1 MTPHLYLKYD
11 EKPRREGDTLRK
23 IGLGVRHAC
32 WNPYPISHQNL
43 WFSLSYFRPEALE
56 PGSWPERV
64 TSCYG
69 TYTVGFNIKREMALS
84 PNDEVVASSK
94 KTYPIQDYSA
104 QTTPYFRP
112 KLSQLIPYFRPKR
125 LKSHTLWRCTYT
137 LPMQGSAPSPF
148 IGAKTRCRL
157 LVSLLTQGRLKSR
170 EVLLILIVTWAKKCN
185 KLKVGCFES
194 TIVFQT
200 GIGVL
205 TE

>member
-11 EKPRREGDTLRK
+11 EKPRREGGTLRK

-94 KTYPIQDYSA
+94 KN
-104 QTTPYFRP
+104 
-112 KLSQLIPYFRPKR
+112 IPNSR
-125 LKSHTLWRCTYT
+125 LQCTNHTLFQT
-137 LPMQGSAPSPF
+137 
-148 IGAKTRCRL
+148 K
-157 LVSLLTQGRLKSR
+157 
-170 EVLLILIVTWAKKCN
+170 IVTIDTLFQTKTAKKPYPLALHIYLAYARECPLPLHRGE
-185 KLKVGCFES
+185 KRVADY
-194 TIVFQT
+194 
-200 GIGVL
+200 
-205 TE
+205 

>member
-11 EKPRREGDTLRK
+11 EKPRREGGTLRK

-56 PGSWPERV
+56 PGSWPERA

-148 IGAKTRCRL
+148 IGAKNAL
-157 LVSLLTQGRLKSR
+157 QIISLVAYAR
-170 EVLLILIVTWAKKCN
+170 ETKKQRGATYFN
-185 KLKVGCFES
+185 RYVS
-194 TIVFQT
+194 
-200 GIGVL
+200 
-205 TE
+205 

>member
-1 MTPHLYLKYD
+1 MASITQRFLVPVSKVSARNAWHNDPHLCLKYD
-11 EKPRREGDTLRK
+11 EKPRREGGTLRK

-148 IGAKTRCRL
+148 IGAKNAL
-157 LVSLLTQGRLKSR
+157 QIISLVAYAR
-170 EVLLILIVTWAKKCN
+170 ETKKQRGATYFN
-185 KLKVGCFES
+185 RYVS
-194 TIVFQT
+194 
-200 GIGVL
+200 
-205 TE
+205 

>member
-1 MTPHLYLKYD
+1 MASITQRFLVPVSKVSARNAWHNDPHLCLKYD
-11 EKPRREGDTLRK
+11 EKPRREGGTLRK

-112 KLSQLIPYFRPKR
+112 KLYVCMYVNLYLTTGNHQL
-125 LKSHTLWRCTYT
+125 
-137 LPMQGSAPSPF
+137 
-148 IGAKTRCRL
+148 
-157 LVSLLTQGRLKSR
+157 SLS
-170 EVLLILIVTWAKKCN
+170 
-185 KLKVGCFES
+185 
-194 TIVFQT
+194 
-200 GIGVL
+200 
-205 TE
+205 